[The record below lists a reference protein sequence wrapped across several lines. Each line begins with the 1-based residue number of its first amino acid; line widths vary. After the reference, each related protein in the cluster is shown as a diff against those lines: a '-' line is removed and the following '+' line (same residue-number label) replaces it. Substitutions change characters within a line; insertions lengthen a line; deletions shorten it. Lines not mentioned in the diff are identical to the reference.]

1 MHDDEPGGPRRASYN
16 WTLGVLVA
24 YLVLAAILRCF
35 GLTWGFP
42 YSASSEECLALEAAR
57 HLGAGPGGLDGSF
70 SAFGTLPLYLTLL
83 GAGVVRVLG
92 SLGGHVWAEGEDLLL
107 AGRGLS
113 AVADLI
119 CVYLVFLIG
128 RRGGRQVALWGAALY
143 AVALIGVRASHFA
156 APAAVATCVLVLYVY
171 AILRLAEYPS
181 PRAYALTGLA
191 LGAVAA
197 TRLVMVPVAVLGL
210 VVLALQIREA
220 SHHGGDP
227 RPFRMAAA
235 ARWIRGGL
243 AAFVVLCLLPVSVW
257 EVGRRG
263 FKTQMSSALVD
274 TVDSSRI
281 DAHSPEFWASQVDS
295 VYNGIALVLMA
306 VAVVGLLSALGVLLW
321 ISHERG
327 PRTCYEAFVRLR
339 NLGLHLGV
347 AAGVFL
353 VLTPAA
359 VLHPLGYWAPAGPGR
374 FTWNLLVALGA
385 LRPWPVATLHF
396 AHTWPVVYQLL
407 HVWPYAFGVPLALL
421 LLGALVWGLV
431 ALLRGT
437 AGSLWPVALGA
448 LLVTGAG
455 SLLSVKTVSYLS
467 PAAPLLCVL
476 AGAMIASWYRGASG
490 LKAWGVSLSA
500 GLVVLLS
507 LAWTVGYLGIYRV
520 PDNRL
525 AAIEWLASH
534 ARPGELV
541 LVERDE
547 AWSPDLLAALKDRGP
562 YRVERYEPLA
572 VMQDRPEGWNE
583 DDVRAK
589 RAYLQSRLSEAD
601 WLVLTDT
608 NRSRMA
614 TLKRQFPVI
623 NDFYEGLRQKRTP
636 FTEAAAFAAG
646 PSLLGLTLEDSGAEL
661 SFRMADHPTVRL
673 YRRTAPAP
681 QAMPA
686 ASQQKRPNPVTKDRA
701 RPRSS

>member
-1 MHDDEPGGPRRASYN
+1 MHDDEPGGPRRASHN
-16 WTLGVLVA
+16 WMFGVLVA
-24 YLVLAAILRCF
+24 FLVLAAVLRCY
-35 GLTWGFP
+35 GLTWGLP
-42 YSASSEECLALEAAR
+42 YSVSSEESLALEAAR
-57 HLGAGPGGLDGSF
+57 HLGVGPEALDGSF
-70 SAFGTLPLYLTLL
+70 SAFGTFPLYLTLL

-92 SLGGHVWAEGEDLLL
+92 SLGGHVWVEGEDLLL

-113 AVADLI
+113 AVADLL
-119 CVYLVFLIG
+119 CVYLVFQIG
-128 RRGGRQVALWGAALY
+128 RRGGRQVALWGTALY

-156 APAAVATCVLVLYVY
+156 TPPAVATCVLALYVY
-171 AILRLAEYPS
+171 AILRLAEHPS

-191 LGAVAA
+191 LGALAA
-197 TRLVMVPVAVLGL
+197 TRLVMVPIAVLGL
-210 VVLALQIREA
+210 VVFGLQVREA

-263 FKTQMSSALVD
+263 FKAQMSSALVE
-274 TVDSSRI
+274 TVDPSRI
-281 DAHSPEFWASQVDS
+281 DAHSPDFWASQVDS
-295 VYNGIALVLMA
+295 VYSGIAVMLLG
-306 VAVVGLLSALGVLLW
+306 VAVLGLLSALGVLLW
-321 ISHERG
+321 MARERG
-327 PRTCYEAFVRLR
+327 PRTCYEVFVRLR
-339 NLGLHLGV
+339 NLGLHFGV
-347 AAGVFL
+347 AAAVFL

-407 HVWPYAFGVPLALL
+407 HVWPYAFGVPLAVL

-455 SLLSVKTVSYLS
+455 GLLSVKTISYLS

-476 AGAMIASWYRGASG
+476 AGAMIAGWYRSASE
-490 LKAWGVSLSA
+490 LRAWGVSLPA

-507 LAWTVGYLGIYRV
+507 LAWTVAYLGIYRV

-525 AAIEWLASH
+525 AAIQWLSDH
-534 ARPGELV
+534 ARPGEVV
-541 LVERDE
+541 LLERDD
-547 AWSPDLLAALKDRGP
+547 AWSPDLLAALKDGGE

-572 VMQDRPEGWNE
+572 VMQDRPDGWDE
-583 DDVRAK
+583 DDVRTK
-589 RAYLQSRLSEAD
+589 QAYLQSRLSEAD

-608 NRSRMA
+608 NLSRMA
-614 TLKRQFPVI
+614 TLKQQFPVI
-623 NDFYEGLRQKRTP
+623 NDFYEGLGQKRTP
-636 FTEAAAFAAG
+636 FTQAASFAAG
-646 PSLLGLTLEDSGAEL
+646 PSLLGFALEDSGAEL

-673 YRRTAPAP
+673 YRRTTPAP
-681 QAMPA
+681 QTMPA
-686 ASQQKRPNPVTKDRA
+686 ASHKKA
-701 RPRSS
+701 EPRR